1 MGPPGSAIWNAMVE
15 AAERILIE
23 EGYAALTSRGVA
35 ERIGVKQRLVYYY
48 FHTMDDLIVA
58 TFRAG
63 CAKELERLEKALT
76 SKDPVGEMWDV
87 YVHTSDARL
96 ISEYMALSNRIEA
109 LRVEVKKHIEA
120 SRKLHVAAL
129 TKAMGGKGKRGDLPP
144 VAAAIF
150 ATSAALALHREAKLG
165 VRTGHAEI
173 KAVINSFLGAKE
185 RGAKRPRKTASA
197 A

>member
-1 MGPPGSAIWNAMVE
+1 MVD

-23 EGYAALTSRGVA
+23 EGYAALTSRRVA

-63 CAKELERLEKALT
+63 CAKELERLETALAG
-76 SKDPVGEMWDV
+76 KDPVGEMWDV
-87 YVHTSDARL
+87 YVHTSDVRL

-109 LRVEVKKHIEA
+109 LRVEVKRHIEA
-120 SRKLHVAAL
+120 SRKLQVAAL
-129 TKAMGGKGKRGDLPP
+129 TKAMGGKGNRGALSP

-165 VRTGHAEI
+165 IRTGHAEI
-173 KAVINSFLGAKE
+173 KAVINGFLAAKK
-185 RGAKRPRKTASA
+185 RAKRPRKPARA
-197 A
+197 AAA